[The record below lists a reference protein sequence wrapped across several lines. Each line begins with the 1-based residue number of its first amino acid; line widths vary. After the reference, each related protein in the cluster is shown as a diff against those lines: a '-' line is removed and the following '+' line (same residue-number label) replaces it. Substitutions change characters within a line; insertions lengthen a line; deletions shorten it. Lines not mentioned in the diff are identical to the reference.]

1 MNNDTLGFLLDR
13 PIAFHKSL
21 AVISGSI
28 KAGLFLSQA
37 IYWSRKKP
45 DGWFY
50 KTQVDWE
57 EETML
62 TRREQDSS
70 RDALKK
76 RGFISEQRKGI
87 PAKMF
92 FKVNFEAIAT
102 AADKANL
109 DCTKAPKGSS
119 PDSQCNSE
127 TTQRLQE
134 SSPSS
139 LPPASGPS
147 PGSVPPPSREPWMQ
161 AYCQPWEAKAGGK
174 LPVQTY
180 CRGFRQAEKVHGR
193 QAVVAAWNAYLKET
207 EAKFLSPHGFLA
219 KIGVWLPSTSAW
231 KQTKSDV
238 QTDKGKYWTQKDADR
253 LLGIK

>member
-1 MNNDTLGFLLDR
+1 
-13 PIAFHKSL
+13 
-21 AVISGSI
+21 
-28 KAGLFLSQA
+28 
-37 IYWSRKKP
+37 
-45 DGWFY
+45 
-50 KTQVDWE
+50 
-57 EETML
+57 
-62 TRREQDSS
+62 
-70 RDALKK
+70 
-76 RGFISEQRKGI
+76 
-87 PAKMF
+87 
-92 FKVNFEAIAT
+92 
-102 AADKANL
+102 
-109 DCTKAPKGSS
+109 
-119 PDSQCNSE
+119 
-127 TTQRLQE
+127 
-134 SSPSS
+134 
-139 LPPASGPS
+139 
-147 PGSVPPPSREPWMQ
+147 MQ